1 MAGGRASDETVAS
14 LMVQVRRLYDA
25 LQAFDL
31 AAARD
36 LGVNRT
42 DLQCLLLLEH
52 GPVRAG
58 ALSSEVGLT
67 SGSTTALLDRLE
79 QRGLLR
85 RRVAKDDRRAIEI
98 ELTPR
103 GRKRIGTI
111 YRSAFEAFAT
121 RGAAHQDLDAAI
133 RVLTDLV
140 DGCREAHQALTR
152 TTRRRRRPSPPRKP
166 RPA

>member
-1 MAGGRASDETVAS
+1 MADKRASEEAVAS
-14 LMVQVRRLYDA
+14 LMVEVRRLYDA

-31 AAARD
+31 AAARK

-42 DLQCLLLLEH
+42 DLQCLLMLEH

-58 ALSSEVGLT
+58 VLSSEVGLT

-79 QRGLLR
+79 ERGFVR
-85 RRVAKDDRRAIEI
+85 RRIAKDDRRAIEI

-103 GRKRIGTI
+103 GRKRIGAI
-111 YRSAFEAFAT
+111 YRSAYQAFAT
-121 RGAAHQDLDAAI
+121 RGAAHDDLDAAV

-140 DGCREAHQALTR
+140 DGCREASQALAR
-152 TTRRRRRPSPPRKP
+152 TKQRRRRQ
-166 RPA
+166 